1 MKRPATPSTPILT
14 PAARLVDA
22 LAALALALVE
32 LAAARDEEVDEVE
45 FVEVVLLHDAA
56 VGFLRHVSYPSPIKT
71 KPHVPVLRRREYR
84 SVEHTAEPG
93 SGPVGRK
100 I

>member
-32 LAAARDEEVDEVE
+32 LAAARDEVVDEVE
-45 FVEVVLLHDAA
+45 FVEVLLPHDAA
-56 VGFLRHVSYPSPIKT
+56 VGFFDTSAIHHPIKT
-71 KPHVPVLRRREYR
+71 DLHEPVLRRREYR
-84 SVEHTAEPG
+84 SVEHTAAPE

-100 I
+100 T